1 MKQPARKAGIFSN
14 RLQYQGVMSV
24 IHRFCTSL
32 STGKVDKLK
41 NVNMVFL
48 HIRRPARWQ
57 VPGGTD
63 EEIRLYRNSGKNGV
77 RQSPSVPFFVH

>member
-1 MKQPARKAGIFSN
+1 MKQPARKTGIFSN
-14 RLQYQGVMSV
+14 RIQYQGVMSA

-32 STGKVDKLK
+32 STRKVDKLK
-41 NVNMVFL
+41 NVTKVIL
-48 HIRRPARWQ
+48 QIRRPARWQ